1 MSRNAMFR
9 NVMVPSITLRNFAPH
24 RLMRAAFVVAALLAL
39 AGCLPTRDAGEP
51 IASQLIQAQQPGQ
64 RLVVVL
70 PGRADDLDAL
80 RRSGMAEAIQ
90 GAWPDADVLLA
101 EVTLGDYM
109 RGDAPERLRAEVI
122 VPARERG
129 RYREVWL
136 AGASMGG
143 MGTLMYDR
151 LYPGE
156 MDGLVLL
163 APYLGNAGLVKEIA
177 DAGGVAQ
184 WEAGPP
190 QAADADGWQRE
201 LWRHIQG
208 AARDPDAAGRIWLAY
223 GDRDRL
229 RKAFPQL
236 IPALRQD
243 QVLVREGGHTWTV
256 WSPAMGEVLR
266 RVDAKRGAASAR

>member
-1 MSRNAMFR
+1 MPLNVMSRN
-9 NVMVPSITLRNFAPH
+9 ITPH
-24 RLMRAAFVVAALLAL
+24 RLMRLAFVIAALLAL
-39 AGCLPTRDAGEP
+39 GGCLPTRAAGEP
-51 IASQLIQAQQPGQ
+51 IATQLIAAQQQGQ

-90 GAWPDADVLLA
+90 VVWPDADVLLA

-109 RGDAPERLRAEVI
+109 RGDAPERLHAEVI
-122 VPARERG
+122 TPARERG

-163 APYLGNAGLVKEIA
+163 APYLGDDKLVKEIEN
-177 DAGGVAQ
+177 AGGIAQ
-184 WEAGPP
+184 WKAGPP
-190 QAADADGWQRE
+190 QAADAQHWQRE
-201 LWRHIQG
+201 LWRHIQRVSHD
-208 AARDPDAAGRIWLAY
+208 RDQAGRIWLAY

-236 IPALRQD
+236 IPALPQD

-256 WSPAMGEVLR
+256 WSPLMGEVLR
-266 RVDAKRGAASAR
+266 KLDAKRGGALAR